1 MEPKLE
7 LLLLDSENSTTHI
20 SMDGT
25 KDQDIAREP
34 TEHSSIPRISEED
47 LLAQVLLTALLNVIM
62 ILNAMA
68 SSLITTANV

>member
-1 MEPKLE
+1 MVPKLE
-7 LLLLDSENSTTHI
+7 LLLLDSENSTTHY

-47 LLAQVLLTALLNVIM
+47 LPTLMLQAALLNVIM
-62 ILNAMA
+62 MLNAMA